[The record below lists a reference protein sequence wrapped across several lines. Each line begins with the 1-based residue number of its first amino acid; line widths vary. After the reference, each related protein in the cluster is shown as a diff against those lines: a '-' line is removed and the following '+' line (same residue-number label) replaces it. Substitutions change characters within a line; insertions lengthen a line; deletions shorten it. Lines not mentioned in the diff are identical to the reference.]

1 MVQSVVQS
9 MTPSVLE
16 CSRSIEDLDNIWTL
30 TSTKSV
36 VSIERWKPMESESGY
51 KIADIHKY
59 GMRKVWH
66 KSWHK
71 IESKI

>member
-59 GMRKVWH
+59 GMRKV
-66 KSWHK
+66 
-71 IESKI
+71 